1 MDAVYLITP
10 ILKTI
15 QALIKDFEEVGRNM
29 YRSAHVYLT
38 EGISFIFVFVQFLKI
53 LNYCFHF
60 TSTYSTSMKMNCGSV
75 R

>member
-29 YRSAHVYLT
+29 YRSAHVYFT
-38 EGISFIFVFVQFLKI
+38 EGISFILVQFFKI
-53 LNYCFHF
+53 PNYRFRF
-60 TSTYSTSMKMNCGSV
+60 TSNSTSMKMNSGCV